1 MMKKRITIGSLVRS
15 ERGDTVEKNVNV
27 MAWVGATIVLFAI
40 IGGVAWYLIGTGAN
54 NVSQGTNSVYSSLSN
69 QSGMNTLASNAMSGN
84 TQSYTNSDGTTFSPP
99 GSGTTK

>member
-1 MMKKRITIGSLVRS
+1 MKKGITIGSLVRS

-54 NVSQGTNSVYSSLSN
+54 NVSSGTKTVYTSLSS
-69 QSGMNTLASNAMSGN
+69 QSGMNSLASNAMGGN
-84 TQSYTNSDGTTFSPP
+84 TQSYTNSDGSTFTAP
-99 GSGTTK
+99 GSGATQ